1 MRIQVVSVLKKV
13 GLLCAIVLATV
24 VASAQAQTL
33 GSRVSAHIPFDFS
46 IGDKKLP
53 SGKYS
58 VGRARQNSDDLVL
71 SVEDKG
77 GRSQALRT
85 SMAVVSL
92 NTTSRA
98 KLVFH
103 RYGDQYF
110 LYQVWAAGATSGRQ
124 FPKSRSERE
133 VLQNLGTVGKTDPK
147 VTVDTVTIAGDLR

>member
-1 MRIQVVSVLKKV
+1 
-13 GLLCAIVLATV
+13 
-24 VASAQAQTL
+24 
-33 GSRVSAHIPFDFS
+33 
-46 IGDKKLP
+46 
-53 SGKYS
+53 
-58 VGRARQNSDDLVL
+58 
-71 SVEDKG
+71 
-77 GRSQALRT
+77 
-85 SMAVVSL
+85 MAVVSL